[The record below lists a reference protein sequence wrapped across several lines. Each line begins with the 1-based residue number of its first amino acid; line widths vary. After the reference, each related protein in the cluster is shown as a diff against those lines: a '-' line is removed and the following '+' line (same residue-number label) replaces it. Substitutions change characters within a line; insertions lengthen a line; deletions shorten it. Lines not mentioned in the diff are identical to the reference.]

1 MKKLYK
7 NLGKV
12 ILVTSICSVSM
23 NAAAEAKK
31 KIGFIVKQPEAGW
44 FQDEWK
50 FAEIAAKEKGFE
62 LIKIGAQDG
71 QKLMSALDNLGTQQA
86 DGVIVCVPNVKLGSA
101 VVASAKRNGL
111 KLMSVDDRLV
121 DGNGD
126 PIEDV
131 VHMGISAYSIGREVG
146 TALLGEIK
154 ARGWDPKDVGVMA
167 LTYKQL
173 PTAFERTK
181 GATDVL
187 NESNYPSENI
197 FEAPHRLDNTEQAF
211 NAANSLIT
219 QKGQYKKWIVYG
231 MNDQV
236 VIGGVRALEGNG
248 IKSGNIIGLG
258 INGTEEAINEFR
270 KPVETGFYGT
280 IILSA
285 KAHGYQTSINMY
297 NWVANGI
304 QPEKL
309 VYTSGYL
316 ATRDN
321 YEAVRKD
328 LGL

>member
-1 MKKLYK
+1 MDNIYRYIRK
-7 NLGKV
+7 
-12 ILVTSICSVSM
+12 ILLTISLISLSFC
-23 NAAAEAKK
+23 AAAETPK
-31 KIGFIVKQPEAGW
+31 KIGFIVKQPEGGW

-71 QKLMSALDNLGTQQA
+71 QKLMSALDNLGTQNA
-86 DGVIVCVPNVKLGSA
+86 EGVIVCVPDVRLGTA

-121 DGNGD
+121 DGNGA
-126 PIEDV
+126 PIEEV
-131 VHMGISAYSIGREVG
+131 VHMGISAYDIGREVG
-146 TALLGEIK
+146 EALLSEIK
-154 ARGWDPKDVGVMA
+154 VRDWKEENVAVMA

-173 PTAFERTK
+173 PTAYERTR

-187 NESNYPSENI
+187 NESGFPSKNI
-197 FEAPHRLDNTEQAF
+197 FDTPHRLDNTEQAF

-219 QKGQYKKWIVYG
+219 QKGNFEKWIVYG

-248 IKSGNIIGLG
+248 ILPENIIGIG

-270 KPVETGFYGT
+270 KPVATGFYGT

-285 KAHGYQTSINMY
+285 KAHGYQTAINMY
-297 NWVANGI
+297 NWIAEGVT
-304 QPEKL
+304 PEKL
-309 VYTSGYL
+309 TFTSGQL
-316 ATRDN
+316 ATREN
-321 YEAVRKD
+321 FEQVRAE